1 MMVSLSSEPAVMIYN
16 QRGVQ
21 SLFFPRVDIP
31 MHLRFAICLALV
43 FAAVEVKEPFGKQL
57 HAEVNPPGALQVI
70 LQKQVAKTQS
80 PKKNTDSD
88 YQIERTNESWKAS
101 QTAIIVCD
109 MWDSHHCYRAVKRQ
123 AQMVPR
129 MEELLKNL
137 RATGVTVIH
146 APSGCMAAY
155 ANDPAR
161 LRVANIPKAAAPD
174 DINQWCHSIPS
185 EERVRYPL
193 DQSDGGEDDTPEEH
207 AAWAASLK
215 AKGLNPRAPWKQQH
229 AGLSIDSATDFISD
243 RGDEIWSL
251 LKHKN
256 LKNVILAGVHTNMCV
271 LGRPFGLRQLSK
283 NGVNVVLM
291 RDLTDSM
298 YNPKSWPF
306 VSHLEG
312 NALII
317 AHIERHVCPTVTSD
331 QFLGGHPFRFQ
342 PVSSKR

>member
-1 MMVSLSSEPAVMIYN
+1 
-16 QRGVQ
+16 
-21 SLFFPRVDIP
+21 
-31 MHLRFAICLALV
+31 
-43 FAAVEVKEPFGKQL
+43 
-57 HAEVNPPGALQVI
+57 
-70 LQKQVAKTQS
+70 
-80 PKKNTDSD
+80 
-88 YQIERTNESWKAS
+88 
-101 QTAIIVCD
+101 
-109 MWDSHHCYRAVKRQ
+109 
-123 AQMVPR
+123 MVPR
-129 MEELLKNL
+129 MDELLKNL

-161 LRVANIPKAAAPD
+161 LRVANIPKAARRTTS
-174 DINQWCHSIPS
+174 INGATQFRVKKEYVTRWISRTAAKTIPLKSMPRGLRLS
-185 EERVRYPL
+185 EGERAQPC
-193 DQSDGGEDDTPEEH
+193 
-207 AAWAASLK
+207 
-215 AKGLNPRAPWKQQH
+215 APWKQQH

-251 LKHKN
+251 LKHKK

-298 YNPKSWPF
+298 YNPKLWPF

-317 AHIERHVCPTVTSD
+317 SHIERHVCPTVTSD
-331 QFLGGHPFRFQ
+331 HFLGGHPFRFE
-342 PVSSKR
+342 PVSSKH